1 MHSTVRLRAS
11 RPKLLRHGRWSS
23 PSTAGPADGSYRFH
37 QQMPIPLA
45 IAVAGALGALAR
57 YGLDGVIARRVPGAF
72 PCGTFVINVSGSFLL
87 GLALTLEKFA

>member
-1 MHSTVRLRAS
+1 
-11 RPKLLRHGRWSS
+11 
-23 PSTAGPADGSYRFH
+23 
-37 QQMPIPLA
+37 MPIPVA